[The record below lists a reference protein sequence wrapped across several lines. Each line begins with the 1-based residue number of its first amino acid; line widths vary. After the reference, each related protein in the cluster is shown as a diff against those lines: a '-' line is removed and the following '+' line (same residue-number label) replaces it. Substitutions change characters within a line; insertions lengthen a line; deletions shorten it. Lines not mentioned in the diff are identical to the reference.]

1 LKPRPGGR
9 GRAAAPIRGP
19 LPVGVAALLAWAVLL
34 PGCAGEPEP
43 SLRPDSLLRAE
54 LGLGDSDPVYRV
66 SITGG
71 VQEQISPASVELP
84 PGAWLEFVTTDW
96 RVHEVRFEADSLPE
110 AGRTFLESSGQMAS
124 PPLVNLD
131 QRFVVTFAGAP
142 EARYPFVVEGNGAAV
157 RGVVV
162 VRSKR

>member
-1 LKPRPGGR
+1 LRPRAFGR
-9 GRAAAPIRGP
+9 GPAAAPIRRP
-19 LPVGVAALLAWAVLL
+19 RRAGVVVLLGWAVLL
-34 PGCAGEPEP
+34 PGCAGEPEA
-43 SLRPDSLLRAE
+43 SLQPDSLLRAE
-54 LGLGDSDPVYRV
+54 LDLGDSDQVYRV
-66 SITGG
+66 SISSG

-96 RVHEVRFEADSLPE
+96 RVHEVRFEVDSLPE
-110 AGRTFLESSGQMAS
+110 AGRSFLENSGQTAS

-142 EARYPFVVEGNGAAV
+142 EARYPFVVEGNGAAA